1 MDVVEHEI
9 PQLVGSKEG
18 LGGLDR
24 VDIMR
29 VALWRNEIST
39 TNIVSVNASTYLV
52 LQP

>member
-24 VDIMR
+24 VDVVS
-29 VALWRNEIST
+29 VAL
-39 TNIVSVNASTYLV
+39 
-52 LQP
+52 